1 MIFVYFI
8 FASNNGFFF
17 ILLEF
22 EWNFHHHRISIL
34 FRWAHNNYIHWAFTF
49 FSSSSFLLIFFHYL
63 IIIIIIIIIFFV
75 FYNAFHLCCCRHR
88 LRLRHWMYSGVFP
101 VWRFKSFSIS
111 FFSISSNQI
120 RKKNFIFCSQ
130 EYNVLKF
137 LLSVYQFFLFVC
149 LFAMNEKKY
158 LDSFLYF
165 CLFVCLEFFLYSSGI
180 SESFGWMKI
189 DELFGCCCCCW
200 LGRERERFNFARRC
214 GIWNQTSLIWLT
226 NDKHG

>member
-1 MIFVYFI
+1 MDFFLYYWNLNEIFIIIESLFCSVGPIIITFTE
-8 FASNNGFFF
+8 
-17 ILLEF
+17 LL
-22 EWNFHHHRISIL
+22 R
-34 FRWAHNNYIHWAFTF
+34 F
-49 FSSSSFLLIFFHYL
+49 FSSFASSSFLLIFFHYL

-75 FYNAFHLCCCRHR
+75 FYNAFHLCCCRH
-88 LRLRHWMYSGVFP
+88 RLRHWMYSGVFP

-165 CLFVCLEFFLYSSGI
+165 CLLFVWNSFFIPVVLVRVLVEWKLMNYLVVVVVVDWGGKERGSILLGDVGFEI
-180 SESFGWMKI
+180 KHP
-189 DELFGCCCCCW
+189 LFG
-200 LGRERERFNFARRC
+200 
-214 GIWNQTSLIWLT
+214 
-226 NDKHG
+226 